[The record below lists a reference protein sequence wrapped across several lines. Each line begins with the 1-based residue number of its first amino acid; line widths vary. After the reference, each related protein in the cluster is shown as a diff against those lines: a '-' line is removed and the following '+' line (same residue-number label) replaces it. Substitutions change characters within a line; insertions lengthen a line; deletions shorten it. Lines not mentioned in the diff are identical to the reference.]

1 MSKNE
6 NKEDYCG
13 ECPLFMYE
21 DINGLGFCAAQKGWM
36 HYADICA
43 FWTGPMDN
51 DEVLRIL
58 HYAQK
63 WRRGANT
70 KMLSPTLFGLAIDN
84 AMRIIRNLKKN
95 NQ

>member
-36 HYADICA
+36 HCADICA
-43 FWTGPMDN
+43 FWTGSMDN

-58 HYAQK
+58 HYARK

-70 KMLSPTLFGLAIDN
+70 KILSPVLLGLAIDN

>member
-6 NKEDYCG
+6 NKEEYCG

-36 HYADICA
+36 HCADVCA
-43 FWTGPMDN
+43 FWTAPMDN

-58 HYAQK
+58 HYARK

-70 KMLSPTLFGLAIDN
+70 KILSPVLLGLAIDN

>member
-43 FWTGPMDN
+43 FWTGSMDN

-58 HYAQK
+58 HYARK

-70 KMLSPTLFGLAIDN
+70 KILSPVLLGLAIDN

>member
-1 MSKNE
+1 MNKSE

-36 HYADICA
+36 HCADICA
-43 FWTGPMDN
+43 FWTGSMDN

-58 HYAQK
+58 HYARK

-70 KMLSPTLFGLAIDN
+70 KILSPVLLGLAIDN